1 MAAFKDYTTICNSAP
16 AEFLATVALKHNNR
30 LAERN
35 LGIIQYNLALLDEFF
50 ATYAEFFDWPRPK
63 AGPIAFPGIKWS
75 GDVERFCTDLVQA
88 KGVLLL
94 PSGCYDFGNRHF
106 RLGFGRRN
114 MPQGLEKLA
123 EYIKEKF

>member
-50 ATYAEFFDWPRPK
+50 ATYAEFFD
-63 AGPIAFPGIKWS
+63 
-75 GDVERFCTDLVQA
+75 
-88 KGVLLL
+88 
-94 PSGCYDFGNRHF
+94 
-106 RLGFGRRN
+106 
-114 MPQGLEKLA
+114 
-123 EYIKEKF
+123 